1 MDQSSGRSNIPVET
15 LVKAYRLMLTSRVIE
30 EKMIQR
36 ARSHSHFRWYPGIG
50 HEGIAAAFSL
60 AVDPRDIISPTYRLR
75 IIPPL
80 ARNVSLSAIIASSLG
95 KQVEY
100 GKHRL
105 EKYNLFSNFHFS
117 GALASTFMH
126 SVGLSLSFKQKGS
139 SQIVLYSLGDGTT
152 TLGDIHEGLNF
163 AALNKLP
170 LAVLIVTNRVFF
182 HTGLEKFHAL
192 DDLSHLA
199 DAYDIPGT
207 TVNGNDFVATF
218 KAVRNA
224 VTRARKGAGPSIVN
238 AECYRW
244 TDHNTSW
251 KGTYPY
257 QEKVKQWKKNANGP
271 LQNLKD
277 HLTENNL
284 RTPAELNELDR
295 TIKEKIEQA
304 IEKAKQYPEAD
315 SKEAAE
321 NLLRKW
327 CES

>member
-1 MDQSSGRSNIPVET
+1 MDTSSGRSDIPVET
-15 LVKAYRLMLTSRVIE
+15 LVNAYRLMQTSRIVE
-30 EKMIQR
+30 ERMVQR
-36 ARSHSHFRWYPGIG
+36 AQSQPHFRWYPGIG
-50 HEGIAAAFSL
+50 HEAIAAAFSL
-60 AVDPRDIISPTYRLR
+60 AVDSQDIISPTYRLR
-75 IIPPL
+75 VIPPL
-80 ARNVSLSAIIASSLG
+80 ARNVSLSAIIASFLG

-105 EKYNLFSNFHFS
+105 EKYGLFSNFHFS

-139 SQIVLYSLGDGTT
+139 NRIVLYSLGDGTT

-163 AALNKLP
+163 AALHKLP

-182 HTGLEKFHAL
+182 HTEVEKFHAL

-199 DAYDIPGT
+199 DAYGIPGT
-207 TVNGNDFVATF
+207 TVNGNDFVETF

-224 VTRARKGAGPSIVN
+224 VTRARQGEGPSIVN

-244 TDHNTSW
+244 MDHNTSW
-251 KGTYPY
+251 RGSYPY
-257 QEKVKQWKKNANGP
+257 QEKVRQWKKSAKGP
-271 LQNLKD
+271 LQILKTY
-277 HLTENNL
+277 LTENNI
-284 RTPAELNELDR
+284 RTPAELNQLDR
-295 TIKEKIEQA
+295 TIEEKIEQA

-327 CES
+327 CDS